1 MRTTIDISEDLLE
14 KAKKVLNVRT
24 KKEAIDRSLNEILF
38 RKYLEEIK
46 SLVGKVK
53 FNIKASKIRK
63 LSERRYDSG

>member
-53 FNIKASKIRK
+53 FNLKASKIRK